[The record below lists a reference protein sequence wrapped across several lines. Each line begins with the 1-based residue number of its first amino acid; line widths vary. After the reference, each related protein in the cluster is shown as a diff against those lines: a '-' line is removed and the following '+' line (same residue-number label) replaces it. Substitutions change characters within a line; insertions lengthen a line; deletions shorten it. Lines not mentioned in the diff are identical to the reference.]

1 MRTYIRS
8 KVDLDRPVQLDKLSP
23 WERITTSFRL
33 KFTQSRLYQGMLDK
47 ELEKEKKLRLQ
58 RIDDLKNMLLSRID
72 TELRRKSDRVERIT
86 IQITRGFDDIIDDV
100 ITSVDFYS
108 FEINKRYVN
117 PDFLLSFPE
126 LPILLDVRRRA

>member
-8 KVDLDRPVQLDKLSP
+8 KVDLDRPIQLEKLSP

-47 ELEKEKKLRLQ
+47 ELEKEKKIRLQ
-58 RIDDLKNMLLSRID
+58 RIDDLKSMLLTRID
-72 TELRRKSDRVERIT
+72 TELRQKSDRVERIT
-86 IQITRGFDDIIDDV
+86 IQVARGFDDIIDDV

-108 FEINKRYVN
+108 FELSKRYVN

-126 LPILLDVRRRA
+126 LPILLDVKRRS

>member
-86 IQITRGFDDIIDDV
+86 IQVTRGFDDIIDDV